1 MKTSIDHEHLEED
14 VSRFMDITTQIQV
27 VPRPSW
33 CGSSGVDPVVRIIEN
48 WTKWIYFGHFRLS
61 VIIR

>member
-27 VPRPSW
+27 VPRPS
-33 CGSSGVDPVVRIIEN
+33 GVDPVVRIIEN